1 MLRLGLLSG
10 FAHVGGRERSRLRRA
25 EGLFLSTDRHVDR
38 VYPYDGDMANQPSVE
53 EAVERARRA
62 QEDRIAAI
70 RTVAQARQSLADV
83 REQTARE
90 LAELQEQIAQRIRQ
104 AEQEDV
110 RAYNAAVTAGWTP
123 AELKKIGFPEP
134 EKKQRARR
142 RSTRRTAT
150 STAAKDTPSPP
161 PEQVTEPAPEP
172 VGANHE

>member
-1 MLRLGLLSG
+1 M
-10 FAHVGGRERSRLRRA
+10 GGRGYAATRAFSCRLIVDA
-25 EGLFLSTDRHVDR
+25 DR

-150 STAAKDTPSPP
+150 STAAKDAPSPP
-161 PEQVTEPAPEP
+161 PEPVTEPAPEP